1 MAIWSLTQERVEK
14 LLKQVGDKEEEID
27 VLIKLSPK
35 DLWNADLEAFVE
47 EWNTQLLDEEQR
59 MKKLKSMGRRAS
71 QKLGIGASKGGK
83 SKKKRKMGDSDS
95 EGSDSDFGPIKKKPK
110 PKKDGL
116 LDYLRQDEPVKKPT
130 AAQAL
135 KSSSAFGTSAP
146 QKQGTLLA
154 HLSKKDTIPNL
165 DGESDS
171 ADIKPDP
178 APAPKRAA
186 AKAVKK
192 PSPVIDS
199 DDDDDSD
206 VQLVP
211 EPAPKRG
218 RSAAAKKP
226 SPVIDSDDDS
236 DVKSIPAPAK
246 RAPAKVTK
254 KPSPTED
261 SDDNTD
267 VFVAVAKEAEKKKP
281 AATATG
287 RAARGAA
294 KPVSKYTMDDSDS
307 DSDGDDMLGDV
318 SSMVKTIGAGSNG
331 VPMFKTTSNVRPGSG
346 TGSHKIAKKASPSLI
361 EIDDDETNY
370 EGLMPQRSPKRSGH
384 RNINDT
390 IMSSD
395 VDDYDIPAKQPVVS
409 KLTAKVA
416 PKPKAAPKAKPAAP
430 AKAEKPATKLS
441 PAAKIYASRL
451 EKSKPSLPPPKTK
464 KPAAPVDSDEEMED
478 ADKLANDILSDSED
492 EPTPKPKPAA
502 RAAAARPG
510 RRAAAQPAKYVVSDD
525 DSGSEEASEASFD
538 DDSE

>member
-1 MAIWSLTQERVEK
+1 
-14 LLKQVGDKEEEID
+14 
-27 VLIKLSPK
+27 
-35 DLWNADLEAFVE
+35 
-47 EWNTQLLDEEQR
+47 
-59 MKKLKSMGRRAS
+59 
-71 QKLGIGASKGGK
+71 
-83 SKKKRKMGDSDS
+83 
-95 EGSDSDFGPIKKKPK
+95 
-110 PKKDGL
+110 
-116 LDYLRQDEPVKKPT
+116 
-130 AAQAL
+130 L

-154 HLSKKDTIPNL
+154 HLSKKDTVPNL

-218 RSAAAKKP
+218 RPAAAKKP

-236 DVKSIPAPAK
+236 DVKPVPAPAK
-246 RAPAKVTK
+246 RAATKVTK

-346 TGSHKIAKKASPSLI
+346 TGPHKIAKKASPSLI

-395 VDDYDIPAKQPVVS
+395 VDDYDIPAKKPVVS

-441 PAAKIYASRL
+441 PAAKVYASRL
-451 EKSKPSLPPPKTK
+451 EKGKPSLPPPKTK

-478 ADKLANDILSDSED
+478 ADKLANDILSGSED